1 MAKTLSVIFICL
13 AVLMISIV
21 ISGCAAMEGELDNP
35 VKTITEHGAKGV
47 SLKGEMQEHDRD
59 KLDPMDV
66 K

>member
-1 MAKTLSVIFICL
+1 MAKTLSVIFICS
-13 AVLMISIV
+13 AVLMVSIV

-59 KLDPMDV
+59 SPNPVDIK
-66 K
+66 

>member
-1 MAKTLSVIFICL
+1 MAKTLSVIFICS
-13 AVLMISIV
+13 AVLMVSIV

-59 KLDPMDV
+59 GTNPVDIK
-66 K
+66 